1 MHVYGPAH
9 LHGAQ
14 PIGSPHAARIDR
26 PASTPSSGPIQDE
39 VQISDAARLLDK
51 VNDLPAI
58 RQDRVNQIRQQIA
71 AGTYETPE
79 KIEIAMERLLGE
91 IG

>member
-1 MHVYGPAH
+1 MHVYGPTH

-14 PIGSPHAARIDR
+14 PIGSPHAARLNR
-26 PASTPSSGPIQDE
+26 PASAPSSGPIQDE

-71 AGTYETPE
+71 DGTYETPE
-79 KIEIAMERLLGE
+79 KLQVALERLLGE

>member
-14 PIGSPHAARIDR
+14 PITAPHSSRVASPAA
-26 PASTPSSGPIQDE
+26 ASPSAPIQDE
-39 VQISDAARLLDK
+39 LHISDAAQFVEQVRQMPD
-51 VNDLPAI
+51 I
-58 RQDRVNQIRQQIA
+58 RQERVDQIRSQIA
-71 AGTYETPE
+71 AGAYETDD
-79 KIEIAMERLLGE
+79 KLDIALGRLLDE

>member
-14 PIGSPHAARIDR
+14 PIGPPHSTR
-26 PASTPSSGPIQDE
+26 PTGPAVPPSSGPIQDE
-39 VQISDAARLLDK
+39 VQISDAGRLVDQ
-51 VNDLPAI
+51 VRDLPEI
-58 RQDRVNQIRQQIA
+58 RQDRVDQIRNEIA
-71 AGTYETPE
+71 KGVYETPE
-79 KIEIAMERLLGE
+79 KLQIALERLLDE